1 MRDGF
6 EDSMLEAMAKA
17 TGLQGKGLFKA
28 KISVLEFK
36 DPTPELLLTTVGHW
50 TANSLTFS

>member
-1 MRDGF
+1 
-6 EDSMLEAMAKA
+6 MLEAMAKA